1 MDLTPEQTR
10 ALIEKVTSE
19 LAAQGLLPESAPPDA
34 TRTAPPRAAAAAAG
48 DAPTCGLAPSD
59 SETSCHV
66 GRAFGSRSPDGG
78 LGAPARPAGPASA
91 GSAAHVAGAAV
102 REAAARQAAAQPD
115 RAQNLGPKQMRGVF
129 PDLEP
134 AVRAAEAAHRQL
146 VALPLWVRAACLEN
160 VRRKL
165 RDNVRLLA
173 ELAVS
178 ETGMGRVED
187 KIKKNLLVINQTPGI
202 EDLEPHVYSGDHG
215 LTLTEWAPY
224 GVIGAAGPSTNP
236 SETIINNGLGMVA
249 GGNTVVF
256 APHPSAKRVC
266 QITISLFNEA
276 VAEAGGPENVIT
288 TVAEP
293 TIESAQAM
301 MRHPKTRL
309 LVVTGGPA
317 VVKEAMASGK
327 KVIAGGPGNPPV
339 VVDETAD
346 LVAAGRDIVA
356 GASFDNNIICTDE
369 KEVFVVER
377 AAAALKASM
386 LRHGAWEAS
395 ALQIEQLRRLTL
407 EKDNGPR
414 RHSLVNR
421 ELVGRDAAVILKRIG
436 VAVGPEVRIILCEV
450 PPDHPFVW
458 TEMLMPV
465 LPLVRAASAEE
476 AMEWAQAAE
485 HGFRHTASIYSKNIE
500 RLSAMARLM
509 DCSIFVK
516 NAPNYAGLGMGG
528 EGPTSFTIASP
539 TGEGMTTAR
548 TFTRKRRCVL
558 VDYFRIV

>member
-1 MDLTPEQTR
+1 MSLTQEQIRSVIDQVTR
-10 ALIEKVTSE
+10 E
-19 LAAQGLLPESAPPDA
+19 LETEGLVPPGGQAAP
-34 TRTAPPRAAAAAAG
+34 AG
-48 DAPTCGLAPSD
+48 AD
-59 SETSCHV
+59 SSRGI
-66 GRAFGSRSPDGG
+66 GRAFGSKSPSGG
-78 LGAPARPAGPASA
+78 PGQGALDSGAARRFRPGGYGAGFAGSYGVGPGSP
-91 GSAAHVAGAAV
+91 GSAAHAAANPV
-102 REAAARQAAAQPD
+102 RERDSAS
-115 RAQNLGPKQMRGVF
+115 RAQNVGPRQTRGVF
-129 PDLEP
+129 ADLEQ
-134 AVRAAEAAHRQL
+134 AVKAAEAAHKQL
-146 VALPLWVRAACLEN
+146 VSLPLYVRAGCIESI
-160 VRRKL
+160 RRKC

-173 ELAVS
+173 ELAAS

-187 KIKKNLLVINQTPGI
+187 KLQKNLLVINQTPGI

-236 SETIINNGLGMVA
+236 SETVINNGIGMIA
-249 GGNTVVF
+249 GGNAVVF
-256 APHPSAKRVC
+256 AAHPSAKRVC
-266 QITISLFNEA
+266 QTTISLINEA
-276 VAEAGGPENVIT
+276 VVEAGGPDNVLV

-309 LVVTGGPA
+309 LVVTGGPG
-317 VVKEAMASGK
+317 VVREAMSSGK
-327 KVIAGGPGNPPV
+327 KVIAAGPGNPPV

-356 GASFDNNIICTDE
+356 GASLDNNIICTDE

-377 AAAALKASM
+377 AAEALKASM

-395 ALQIEQLRRLTL
+395 PAQVDQLRKLVL

-414 RHSLVNR
+414 KHSVVNR
-421 ELVGRDAAVILKRIG
+421 KFVGKSPAVILKEIG
-436 VAVGPEVRIILCEV
+436 ASVGPEVRIVLCET

-458 TEMLMPV
+458 TELLMPILAV
-465 LPLVRAASAEE
+465 SRVASADEG
-476 AMEWAQAAE
+476 MEWAVAAE

-500 RLSAMARLM
+500 RLSRMARLM
-509 DCSIFVK
+509 DCSLFIK
-516 NAPNYAGLGMGG
+516 NGPNYAGLGMGG

-539 TGEGMTTAR
+539 TGEGMTSAR
-548 TFTRKRRCVL
+548 TFTRKRRCTL

>member
-1 MDLTPEQTR
+1 VRPGGYGAGYAGSYGVGPASPGAASTVARPRVAE
-10 ALIEKVTSE
+10 E
-19 LAAQGLLPESAPPDA
+19 LE
-34 TRTAPPRAAAAAAG
+34 RAAA
-48 DAPTCGLAPSD
+48 PSRPQN
-59 SETSCHV
+59 T
-66 GRAFGSRSPDGG
+66 GPRK
-78 LGAPARPAGPASA
+78 PAG
-91 GSAAHVAGAAV
+91 VFTDL
-102 REAAARQAAAQPD
+102 EAAIQAAQ
-115 RAQNLGPKQMRGVF
+115 
-129 PDLEP
+129 
-134 AVRAAEAAHRQL
+134 AAHRQL
-146 VALPLWVRAACLEN
+146 VALPLYVRAACLEN
-160 VRRKL
+160 VRRKM
-165 RDNVRLLA
+165 RDNVRLLS

-236 SETIINNGLGMVA
+236 SETVINNGIGMIA
-249 GGNTVVF
+249 GGNVVVF

-266 QITISLFNEA
+266 QTTVSLFDEA

-301 MRHPKTRL
+301 MRHAQTRL
-309 LVVTGGPA
+309 LVVTGGPG
-317 VVKEAMASGK
+317 VVREAMASGK

-346 LVAAGRDIVA
+346 LMAAGRDIVS
-356 GASFDNNIICTDE
+356 GASLDNNIICTDE
-369 KEVFVVER
+369 KEVFVTER
-377 AAAALKASM
+377 AAETLKASM
-386 LRHGAWEAS
+386 LRHGAWAAS
-395 ALQIEQLRRLTL
+395 PAQIEQLRRAVL

-414 RHSLVNR
+414 RHSPVNR
-421 ELVGRDAAVILKRIG
+421 KLVGRDAAVILREIG
-436 VAVGPEVRIILCEV
+436 VSVGPEVRIILCEV
-450 PPDHPFVW
+450 PPEHPFVW
-458 TEMLMPV
+458 TEMLMPI
-465 LPLVRAASAEE
+465 LPLSRVATVEE
-476 AMEWAQAAE
+476 AMEWAVAAE

-500 RLSAMARLM
+500 RLSRMARLM

-548 TFTRKRRCVL
+548 SFTRKRRCTL